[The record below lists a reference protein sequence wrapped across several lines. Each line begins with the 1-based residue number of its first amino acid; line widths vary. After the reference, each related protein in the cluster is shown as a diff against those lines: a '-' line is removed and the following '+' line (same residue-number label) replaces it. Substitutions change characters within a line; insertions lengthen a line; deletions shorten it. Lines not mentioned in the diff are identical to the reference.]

1 MSELFLLG
9 SLVITT
15 VGTLVGYFIGRS
27 EAKAEY
33 TKINNRN
40 LRAMNELENEV
51 EELAA
56 KLNPIA
62 PVGNVA
68 HGWTAKITTH
78 GGGGGGS
85 APVDARILD
94 EPASNE
100 PKGDY
105 AKWHSE
111 NISDPQPPAAP
122 PKKAKASEK
131 KKQTPKRKKGKK

>member
-1 MSELFLLG
+1 MSELFLFG

-15 VGTLVGYFIGRS
+15 VGTLVGYFIGRT

-56 KLNPIA
+56 KLPQVTTNG
-62 PVGNVA
+62 GN
-68 HGWTAKITTH
+68 
-78 GGGGGGS
+78 GGGGW
-85 APVDARILD
+85 APIEVHLLD

-111 NISDPQPPAAP
+111 NISDPQPPAP

-131 KKQTPKRKKGKK
+131 TKKQTPKRKKGKK